1 MGRKLTHGAENLL
14 QVIERAPAHSRN
26 ELMVLAGISRREW
39 SKLSGELKAAKLI
52 RTESATIN
60 GKVEYRWYKSGPTKL
75 KPKTPKP
82 KKSKKASAV
91 VRKHIRRGQRTPQS
105 SWSVTEKRLLKKLYS
120 EGMRDEQIAEAFAN
134 DEHCANRSTSAISGK
149 RSDLGLVFG
158 KGRKPKPSKD
168 KKSKPKQTK
177 TVVEK
182 TKVPVVEKSADK
194 QKKEIVRSNKEPLIA
209 EMEAVSLIIKGMEML
224 GVGGQTHSHHEYATV
239 RDVQQSF
246 DKVGSALD
254 ELNSRL
260 KVIEE
265 QLAGMHTAQSEVD
278 NKQNSALR
286 DMLQRMSNFTAEME
300 DRLNDN

>member
-1 MGRKLTHGAENLL
+1 MSRKLTHGAENLL

-26 ELMVLAGISRREW
+26 ELMTLAGISRREW

-60 GKVEYRWYKSGPTKL
+60 GKVEYRWYKSGPAAL
-75 KPKTPKP
+75 KPKKP

-91 VRKHIRRGQRTPQS
+91 VRKHVRRGQRTPQS
-105 SWSVTEKRLLKKLYS
+105 SGSVTEQRLLKKLYG

-134 DEHCANRSTSAISGK
+134 DEHSANRSTSAISGK
-149 RSDLGLVFG
+149 RSTLGLVFG
-158 KGRKPKPSKD
+158 KGRKPKPTKD
-168 KKSKPKQTK
+168 KKSEPKQKK
-177 TVVEK
+177 TAVNPTTAPVVEK
-182 TKVPVVEKSADK
+182 TADK
-194 QKKEIVRSNKEPLIA
+194 QKKEIVRSNKEPRNA

-224 GVGGQTHSHHEYATV
+224 GAGKQTHSHHEYATV
-239 RDVQQSF
+239 RDVQESF

-278 NKQNSALR
+278 TKQN
-286 DMLQRMSNFTAEME
+286 DVIKDVLQRMSNFTVEME
-300 DRLNDN
+300 QRLNDN